1 MTSQRQRSLLLLR
14 AAAFTALAVLLIST
28 SSARAAC
35 YETVGCTDKNAF
47 QLRDLRKMSCE
58 DLRRISSDIE
68 TENGFCWKV
77 WTDAN
82 RSCKYTARAALP
94 LSRVERVNLR
104 AIDRALSLN
113 AC

>member
-1 MTSQRQRSLLLLR
+1 MLLLR
-14 AAAFTALAVLLIST
+14 AAAFTTLAVLLLVGT

-35 YETVGCTDKNAF
+35 YETIGCTDKNAF

-58 DLRRISSDIE
+58 NLRRISSDID

-77 WTDAN
+77 WTPAN
-82 RSCKYTARAALP
+82 RGCKYTARAALP
-94 LSRVERVNLR
+94 LSRVERANLR
-104 AIDRALSLN
+104 AIDRALSLK